1 MDKNTFNFDRY
12 WRGGGSNTQNFD
24 RHWRRGQTQLQFD
37 ISGNTGIG
45 IERHQLYVVLILQ
58 CLTLDINCYL
68 LSPIH
73 IIFLY
78 RVPTN
83 NF

>member
-37 ISGNTGIG
+37 ISGNTGI
-45 IERHQLYVVLILQ
+45 ERY
-58 CLTLDINCYL
+58 
-68 LSPIH
+68 
-73 IIFLY
+73 
-78 RVPTN
+78 
-83 NF
+83 